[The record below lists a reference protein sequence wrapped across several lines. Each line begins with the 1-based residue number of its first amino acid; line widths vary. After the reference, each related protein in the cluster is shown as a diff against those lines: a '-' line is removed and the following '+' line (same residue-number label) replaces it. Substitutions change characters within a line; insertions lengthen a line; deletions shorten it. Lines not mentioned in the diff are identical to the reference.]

1 MIVRRL
7 RLILSN
13 YAIMSTMKERLI
25 EIWKEHE
32 TKIVILVGLILV
44 ALISFQG
51 GYLKGKTL
59 KENPLIIEKTAS
71 CPEASVATQPNEPR
85 AETVA
90 NNLPTS
96 TNPGSI
102 ENKNCVL
109 VGSKNSNKYHL
120 PSCRYAKTIKP
131 ENLVCFA
138 SKEDAGKRGY
148 QPDTN
153 CIK

>member
-1 MIVRRL
+1 MREK
-7 RLILSN
+7 LSEFWQK
-13 YAIMSTMKERLI
+13 Y
-25 EIWKEHE
+25 E
-32 TKIVILVGLILV
+32 TKVIVLVGLILV

-59 KENPLIIEKTAS
+59 KDNPLIIEKTAS
-71 CPEASVATQPNEPR
+71 CPEAPAASQSNEPKT
-85 AETVA
+85 EVVVSNPPA
-90 NNLPTS
+90 NVNL
-96 TNPGSI
+96 GAV
-102 ENKNCVL
+102 ENKNCAYI
-109 VGSKNSNKYHL
+109 GSKNSNKYHL
-120 PSCRYAKTIKP
+120 PNCRYAKAIKP